1 MKTVVGEVLQI
12 AFTNGIVPAL
22 LIAAL
27 LTLLL
32 QPFLRMALFP
42 DQEVITTR
50 ERVVG
55 SVFLAAVFVLI
66 VLAAFAVALSIIHLA
81 WTSK

>member
-12 AFTNGIVPAL
+12 AFTNGIVPVL
-22 LIAAL
+22 SIAAL

-32 QPFLRMALFP
+32 QPFLRIVLFP

-55 SVFLAAVFVLI
+55 SVFLAVVFVLI